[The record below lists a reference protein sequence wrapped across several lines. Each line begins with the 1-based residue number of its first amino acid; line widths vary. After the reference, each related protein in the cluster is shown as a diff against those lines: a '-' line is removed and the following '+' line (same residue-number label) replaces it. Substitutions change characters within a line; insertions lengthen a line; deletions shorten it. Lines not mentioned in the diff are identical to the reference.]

1 MRTTI
6 DIDDSVLKKIRA
18 IKTRDGRSLG
28 RLPSDL
34 LAQAQRNNDTLLRM
48 PDARLAALLKENGVT
63 RFHTADCDFRRFEF
77 LKVVDPIG

>member
-1 MRTTI
+1 MRATI

-34 LAQAQRNNDTLLRM
+34 LAQAQRNNDALLRV
-48 PDARLAALLKENGVT
+48 PDAHLAALLKKNGVT
-63 RFHTADCDFRRFEF
+63 RLHTPGRDFRRSDF